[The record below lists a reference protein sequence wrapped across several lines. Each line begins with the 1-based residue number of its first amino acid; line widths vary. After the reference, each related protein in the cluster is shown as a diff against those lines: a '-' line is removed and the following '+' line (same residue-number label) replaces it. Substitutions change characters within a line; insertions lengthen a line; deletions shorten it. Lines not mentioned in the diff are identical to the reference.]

1 MTSGAEYDRKW
12 FNRDGSVLYGLD
24 DGEGNTDWYDSNGDL
39 DCITKTPGELDQE
52 INESEHG
59 YD

>member
-1 MTSGAEYDRKW
+1 MTGGAEYDRKW
-12 FNRDGSVLYGLD
+12 FNTDGSVLYGLD

-39 DCITKTPGELDQE
+39 DCVTKTPDAIDQE
-52 INESEHG
+52 INESEYG